1 MKNILV
7 AYFSQT
13 GNTQKIAEAIFGVLP
28 QPKEIISIPEVKDL
42 TSAKLVF
49 IGFPVQSHS
58 VPYPV
63 EQFLRQVP
71 DKAKI
76 ALFSTHGSLTG
87 SALSREAIHY
97 ATVVASQA
105 VVMGSFSCRGQVSS
119 QAMEVLGKSP
129 EHEAWADMA
138 VSASTH
144 PDASDLEDARAFA
157 RWVLTLSRSRVL

>member
-7 AYFSQT
+7 AYFSRT

-28 QPKEIISIPEVKDL
+28 PPKEIKPIPEVKDL
-42 TSAKLVF
+42 NSAKLVF
-49 IGFPVQSHS
+49 IGFPCHPPR

-87 SALSREAIHY
+87 GALSREAIHY

-105 VVMGSFSCRGQVSS
+105 VGMGAFSCRGQGSS
-119 QAMEVLGKSP
+119 QAMAVLGKSP
-129 EHEAWADMA
+129 E
-138 VSASTH
+138 
-144 PDASDLEDARAFA
+144 
-157 RWVLTLSRSRVL
+157 